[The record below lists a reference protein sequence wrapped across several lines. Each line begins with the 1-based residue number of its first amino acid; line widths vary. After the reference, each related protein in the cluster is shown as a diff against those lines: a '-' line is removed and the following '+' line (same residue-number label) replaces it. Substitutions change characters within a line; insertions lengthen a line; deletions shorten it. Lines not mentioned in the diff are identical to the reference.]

1 MTDKGKKTRFL
12 RPECLEKSGWER
24 AKKKSFSV
32 ISVGSI
38 HDSRGTLPAALE
50 SARQSKQKQ
59 NQVFMPVFQKGP
71 AINSLLINF
80 IRQTAHYNFNPSH
93 HHKILRSHHRC
104 KFRSFSS
111 SSRRLEDIRGF
122 PLQGDQGWGVRE
134 ANVRRGILNKNTR
147 NK

>member
-1 MTDKGKKTRFL
+1 MLGKAWLGKGQKNF
-12 RPECLEKSGWER
+12 
-24 AKKKSFSV
+24 FSV

-93 HHKILRSHHRC
+93 HHKILRSHHRRC
-104 KFRSFSS
+104 QFRSFSS

-122 PLQGDQGWGVRE
+122 PLQGDQG
-134 ANVRRGILNKNTR
+134 
-147 NK
+147 